1 MGNSKRAIVIGLAA
15 AITFGTTI
23 PSSAANATE
32 DFA

>member
-23 PSSAANATE
+23 SVLGGKR
-32 DFA
+32 D